1 MGATDA
7 LLVRS
12 KRQRLL
18 NTIRTVQTVNQLQ
31 RVPSAPAV
39 VPKQKGILKR
49 QPVRADATAPPITAA
64 LSLLPTGHM
73 GSTAAVRVPTMAR
86 PLVPLPTRT
95 LPSRCHPLASSHCRA
110 DAQLAIKQLHII
122 TYLHIPLQT
131 LNSRLSLSVVN
142 KFASQSSGRIDVD
155 RLTQSGEGGDRE
167 KVLTA
172 RVAKLWAGG
181 RALTGT

>member
-1 MGATDA
+1 MLAEVGATDA

-18 NTIRTVQTVNQLQ
+18 DTIRTVHAVNQLQ

-49 QPVRADATAPPITAA
+49 QPVRADATAPPIAAA

-86 PLVPLPTRT
+86 PLGPSPNPYAPLSLPPTRIVS
-95 LPSRCHPLASSHCRA
+95 LPRRRSTR
-110 DAQLAIKQLHII
+110 D
-122 TYLHIPLQT
+122 
-131 LNSRLSLSVVN
+131 
-142 KFASQSSGRIDVD
+142 
-155 RLTQSGEGGDRE
+155 
-167 KVLTA
+167 
-172 RVAKLWAGG
+172 
-181 RALTGT
+181 